1 MTALSSVIVDTRQM
15 TAAPEDDLDA
25 RRRQVVEA
33 AARVLAEDGPHGLS
47 LRRIATEA
55 GGSTQIVYTLFGG
68 KPGLADA
75 LYAEGFRRL
84 SQAMVVELAAA
95 PPPGDPER
103 LMALGRAYLA
113 FAAAEP
119 DFFAVMFGRAI
130 AGFTPT
136 RDTRAY
142 GRECTF
148 GIVVQE
154 AQHCLDA
161 RTLTGA
167 SAEDL
172 ARICWATGH
181 GVAALE
187 AAGMLHAE
195 DRDAFVEHAL
205 ATPLVAHRPA

>member
-1 MTALSSVIVDTRQM
+1 MTPLSSTFGETALV
-15 TAAPEDDLDA
+15 TAAPEDDTDA

-47 LRRIATEA
+47 LRRIAADA

-75 LYAEGFRRL
+75 LYGEGFRRL
-84 SQAMVVELAAA
+84 SAAMAAALADA

-119 DFFAVMFGRAI
+119 AFFAVMFGRAI

-142 GRECTF
+142 GRNCTF
-148 GIVVQE
+148 GLVVTE
-154 AQHCLDA
+154 AQRCLDA
-161 RTLTGA
+161 GTLTGG

-181 GVAALE
+181 GIAALE

-205 ATPLVAHRPA
+205 ATPLVAHRP

>member
-1 MTALSSVIVDTRQM
+1 MTLLSSDLGKDGPVT
-15 TAAPEDDLDA
+15 APEPDETDA

-47 LRRIATEA
+47 LRRIAAEA
-55 GGSTQIVYTLFGG
+55 GASTQIVYTLFGG

-75 LYAEGFRRL
+75 LYGEGFRRL
-84 SQAMVVELAAA
+84 SVTMSSALDGPTPA
-95 PPPGDPER
+95 GDPER
-103 LMALGRAYLA
+103 VMALGRAYLA
-113 FAAAEP
+113 FAQAEP
-119 DFFAVMFGRAI
+119 AFFAVMFGRAI

-142 GRECTF
+142 GRSCTF

-154 AQHCLDA
+154 VQHCLDA
-161 RTLTGA
+161 GTLTGGT
-167 SAEDL
+167 AEDL

-187 AAGMLHAE
+187 SAGMLHAE
-195 DRDAFVEHAL
+195 HRDAFVEHAL
-205 ATPLVAHRPA
+205 ATPLVAHRP

>member
-1 MTALSSVIVDTRQM
+1 MRDPE
-15 TAAPEDDLDA
+15 PEDESDV

-47 LRRIATEA
+47 LRRIAADA

-75 LYAEGFRRL
+75 LYGEGFRRL
-84 SQAMVVELAAA
+84 SSAMTAALDAA

-119 DFFAVMFGRAI
+119 AFFAVMFSRAI

-142 GRECTF
+142 GRSCTF
-148 GIVVQE
+148 GLVVAE
-154 AQHCLDA
+154 AQRCLDA
-161 RTLTGA
+161 GTLTGG
-167 SAEDL
+167 SADDL

-181 GVAALE
+181 GVASLE

-195 DRDAFVEHAL
+195 DRDAFVERAL
-205 ATPLVAHRPA
+205 ATPLIAHRP